1 MKVKK
6 ISILGVVLVV
16 LLTSLACG
24 LPFSIKE
31 TNDGQEQMTD
41 FDIGEVLVEN
51 GVVSLAQPTT
61 IGEDCAV
68 VVEIPAAAFDT
79 ETSLKLITLKTLP
92 QEPADGLREIGPTVA
107 IIREG
112 EQARSDEPMLVTL
125 EFDPEGIKEVGEV
138 LVGYFHEEYG
148 WYLLSPEAVDLEN
161 GLLTFETYH
170 FSTFAAFQADE
181 RVRISRFLDQ
191 SSTEAYVRSLNGEQS
206 NAAIE
211 LMVKEIMV
219 EGAGI
224 VEDKV
229 LELVTKAVV
238 KQLPYGNTAIALY
251 DMDKEEIL
259 NITLET
265 TLSVLGQLIA
275 EDDSVLA
282 DITESASTVGA
293 FSSAMGSFSA
303 GDIDS
308 GLETIGDEILDNIPV
323 IEKIKEIG
331 EDVVEIYNEVIN
343 NVWFRPEIEKA
354 FQVYKNGAEGGWF
367 GYSVDAGNWDQLSAQ
382 MRGAFAKVRTD
393 YIQAYCDSHGLDSSS
408 LTEEEHNRIGDEG
421 MDKLHN
427 QFDERLARQ
436 AEIEQIRA
444 TQEQL
449 MEMFAEKGLLEEV
462 IGTNP
467 MYTGNEDLEMLM
479 NRLMNMTAK
488 ILQDTGRNEII
499 THSFDENIDEP
510 GTQIYAQ
517 DVADLVWVWYVN
529 QPNSEEAYQQA
540 LIDKGLIEDPNLIY
554 GVEPQKVFCEGDYT
568 YLFEVEGEFPTR
580 CEYTLGFSVEF
591 WNVGSLGGPEYAD
604 AIFTIENPN
613 ISPWNNCEL
622 NAVNPSMTTITFSG
636 GPNGE
641 FQVEFF
647 SMTLSSGSTI
657 SFSTPPDS
665 VLIVSGECTVQNPE
679 AFTGWTGP

>member
-1 MKVKK
+1 MKVNQ

-31 TNDGQEQMTD
+31 TNDEQEQMTD
-41 FDIGEVLVEN
+41 VDIGEVLVEN
-51 GVVSLAQPTT
+51 GVVSLIQPTT

-68 VVEIPAAAFDT
+68 VVEIPAGAFDT
-79 ETSLKLITLKTLP
+79 DTSLKLVTLKTLP
-92 QEPADGLREIGPTVA
+92 KEPDEGLSEIGPTVA
-107 IIREG
+107 IIKEG

-125 EFDPEGIKEVGEV
+125 EFDPEGIKEAGEV
-138 LVGYFHEEYG
+138 LVGYYHEEYG
-148 WYLLSPEAVDLEN
+148 WYLLSPEVVDLEN

-181 RVRISRFLDQ
+181 RTRISRFLDH
-191 SSTEAYVRSLNGEQS
+191 SATEAYVRSLNGEQS

-224 VEDKV
+224 VENEV
-229 LELVTKAVV
+229 LELITKTVV
-238 KQLPYGNTAIALY
+238 KQLPYGSTAIALY
-251 DMDKEEIL
+251 DMDKDEIL

-282 DITESASTVGA
+282 DITDSASTVGA
-293 FSSAMGSFSA
+293 FASAMGSFSA
-303 GDIDS
+303 GDIDG
-308 GLETIGDEILDNIPV
+308 GLETMADEILDNIPV
-323 IEKIKEIG
+323 IDKIKEIG

-393 YIQAYCDSHGLDSSS
+393 YIQAFCDSHGLDPAT

-421 MDKLHN
+421 MEKLHN

-488 ILQDTGRNEII
+488 VLQDTGRNEII

-510 GTQIYAQ
+510 GTRIYAQ
-517 DVADLVWVWYVN
+517 DVADLVWIWYVN

-540 LIDKGLIEDPNLIY
+540 LIDKGLIKDPNLIY

-568 YLFEVEGEFPTR
+568 YLFEAEGAR
-580 CEYTLGFSVEF
+580 CEYTFGFSVEF
-591 WNVGSLGGPEYAD
+591 WNVGALGGPEYAD
-604 AIFTIENPN
+604 AIFTIDNPN

-622 NAVNPSMTTITFSG
+622 NAVNPSVSTITFSG
-636 GPNGE
+636 GPNGD
-641 FQVEFF
+641 FPSDF
-647 SMTLSSGSTI
+647 SGMTLSSGSTI

-665 VLIVSGECTVQNPE
+665 VLKASGECTVQNPE
-679 AFTGWTGP
+679 AFNGWTGP